1 MHYDLVGMGHQTKLR
16 TMPPIDLA
24 LYTLGLLSGLVGTAL
39 VWKYGLPAIE
49 ALSEESYVETQ
60 ITPKMRA
67 YAKRSRLGLFLIGVG
82 FLAQLIALWM

>member
-1 MHYDLVGMGHQTKLR
+1 
-16 TMPPIDLA
+16 MPPIDLA

-49 ALSEESYVETQ
+49 VLSEESYAESQ
-60 ITPKMRA
+60 ITPKMLA
-67 YAKRSRLGLFLIGVG
+67 YAKRSRLCLFLIGVG